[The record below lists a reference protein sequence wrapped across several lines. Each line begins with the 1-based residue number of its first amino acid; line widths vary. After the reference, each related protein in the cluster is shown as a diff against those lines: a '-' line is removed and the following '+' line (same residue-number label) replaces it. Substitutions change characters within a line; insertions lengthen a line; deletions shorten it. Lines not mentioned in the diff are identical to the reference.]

1 MAMRIEDYALIGDCH
16 TGALVG
22 RDGSIDW
29 LCLPRFDSAS
39 MFGALLGTDEHGSWR
54 LAPAHQDASVSMRTY
69 LGNTFVLWT
78 RWETPEGAVEVTDF
92 MSMGNRRADVV
103 RRVRGISGTVRMQGD
118 LRLRFGYATALPW
131 IRKLDDGDPRLVA
144 VAGPDAVV
152 VRGPELTATNHHH
165 GVGFDVRAGETVDL
179 TLTWYPSHRSEPPA
193 FDVDAALEHT
203 TEWWESWASS
213 IEHSGPHQAA
223 VRRSLLVLRALTHE
237 DTGGIVAAA
246 TTSLPEQFGGP
257 RNWDYRYVW
266 LRDASLTLEVL
277 LAHGFDDEA
286 DEWRTWLLRAIAGDP
301 GDVQIMY
308 GLSGERY
315 LPERDLESLPGYEGS
330 GPVRVGNGAF
340 EQYQADVIGE
350 VMMAL
355 QAARDAGVGE
365 TEFSWPLQRALIGYV
380 EENWERQDSGIWE
393 IRGAEQH
400 FTHSRAMIWAAL
412 DAAVQGVERHG
423 LDGPVEQ
430 WRTLRDRVR
439 DEILDRGVD
448 PATGAFRQ
456 HYGTTEVDAS
466 LLILAQAGFC
476 AYDDPHMLATV
487 DAMERTLMHEG
498 FLLRYDTSAGVDGL
512 PAGENPFLACSFW
525 LVEQYARS
533 GREADGREL
542 MERLV
547 GLSNDVGLLSEEY
560 DPVQRRQA
568 GNVPQALSHLA
579 LVRAADALEAAA
591 AAHPD
596 ELDRAHQAG
605 NAALAHA
612 EAARA
617 AAAPAA

>member
-1 MAMRIEDYALIGDCH
+1 MRPGYARRQ
-16 TGALVG
+16 GAGSAPWDDGAWPCASRTTHSSGTATRERWLA

-39 MFGALLGTDEHGSWR
+39 MFGALLGTEEHGAWK
-54 LAPAHQDASVSMRTY
+54 LAPASPDATVSMRTY

-92 MSMGNRRADVV
+92 MSMGDRRADVV

-131 IRKLDDGDPRLVA
+131 IRKLDGDDPRLVA

-165 GVGFDVRAGETVDL
+165 GVAFEVAAGETVDL
-179 TLTWYPSHRSEPPA
+179 ALTWYPSHRSEPPA
-193 FDVDAALEHT
+193 IDVDASLEHT

-246 TTSLPEQFGGP
+246 TTSLPEQFGGS

-277 LAHGFDDEA
+277 LAHGFESEA

-315 LPERDLESLPGYEGS
+315 LPERDLESLPGYQGS
-330 GPVRVGNGAF
+330 GPERVGNGAF

-350 VMMAL
+350 VMLAL
-355 QAARDAGVGE
+355 HAARDAGVGE
-365 TEFSWPLQRALIGYV
+365 TEFSWHLQRALIGFV
-380 EENWERQDSGIWE
+380 EENWERQDSGIWA

-412 DAAVQGVERHG
+412 DCAVQGVERHG
-423 LDGPVEQ
+423 LDARWSSG
-430 WRTLRDRVR
+430 RTC
-439 DEILDRGVD
+439 
-448 PATGAFRQ
+448 ATGCATRSST
-456 HYGTTEVDAS
+456 GAWIPRPAPSASTT
-466 LLILAQAGFC
+466 
-476 AYDDPHMLATV
+476 
-487 DAMERTLMHEG
+487 
-498 FLLRYDTSAGVDGL
+498 
-512 PAGENPFLACSFW
+512 
-525 LVEQYARS
+525 AR
-533 GREADGREL
+533 
-542 MERLV
+542 
-547 GLSNDVGLLSEEY
+547 
-560 DPVQRRQA
+560 RRCT
-568 GNVPQALSHLA
+568 PRS
-579 LVRAADALEAAA
+579 
-591 AAHPD
+591 
-596 ELDRAHQAG
+596 
-605 NAALAHA
+605 
-612 EAARA
+612 
-617 AAAPAA
+617 